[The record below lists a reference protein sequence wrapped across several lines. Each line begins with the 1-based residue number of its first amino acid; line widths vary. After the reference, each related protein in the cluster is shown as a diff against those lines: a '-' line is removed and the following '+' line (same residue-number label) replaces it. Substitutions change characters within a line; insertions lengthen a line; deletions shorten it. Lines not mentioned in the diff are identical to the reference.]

1 MLHPLMSSYCRS
13 SRHRLTTSLVLLVL
27 LAATVVA
34 SSNNNKQWMS
44 SSEAFVMP
52 PSVVESALQKRK
64 TATVVHSPLFI
75 GTSPRLPTAT
85 AAAAAPLFA
94 AGSSNNNID
103 NINDQSTT
111 SISSNKRKL
120 THADIEWKLRPD
132 NNNDDNNTSPKQLF
146 TRLKIKSS
154 ATLLRIYSKLSGKKL
169 PPVLCP
175 KGGRAVLEA
184 YYRDDNHHDPTSST
198 AKQEEVVVG
207 KKKKNVLRRL
217 FQRRSKKQMIAK
229 FGFTTSRGPSNTEI
243 DTTIRTIYN
252 INPSPDVATI
262 AAIIYMYVEPQ
273 YRQCNVGSL
282 ALQVI
287 SAIQSVQA
295 VDFTILVAAASGD
308 DDTLVEWYERR
319 GYSRAPLLQDMM
331 GSPNGE
337 YGVAMIA
344 PVHVRDGFF
353 DECRVKWW

>member
-1 MLHPLMSSYCRS
+1 
-13 SRHRLTTSLVLLVL
+13 
-27 LAATVVA
+27 
-34 SSNNNKQWMS
+34 
-44 SSEAFVMP
+44 MP

-64 TATVVHSPLFI
+64 TITVVHFPLFI
-75 GTSPRLPTAT
+75 GTSQRLPTAT
-85 AAAAAPLFA
+85 ASPPLLFA
-94 AGSSNNNID
+94 AGSSNHNID
-103 NINDQSTT
+103 NINDQSTTTT

-120 THADIEWKLRPD
+120 THADIEWKLRPY
-132 NNNDDNNTSPKQLF
+132 NNNDDNNTIF

-184 YYRDDNHHDPTSST
+184 YYRNDNHDPTTPST
-198 AKQEEVVVG
+198 AKQEEEVVG
-207 KKKKNVLRRL
+207 KKKKNVLLRRL
-217 FQRRSKKQMIAK
+217 FNRRSNKKQMIAK

-252 INPSPDVATI
+252 INPPSSNVATI

-295 VDFTILVAAASGD
+295 VDFTILVASSGD